1 MLLVAIV
8 NCVTIPTAKRT
19 NPLAISDILDVS
31 VVITWIAVL
40 LEANRLTMTSLFAVA
55 ASNSGVVNLDLGS
68 IQDIIPSNLSFM
80 LNHVRENFWDGW
92 DRIHHKD
99 MRSDVV
105 VLLIEASKKLH
116 SMIFNLSLLKRISET
131 TRTLCRTIANQIR
144 PKTIEFIPKD
154 ANTYEILWQRNFLT
168 WGKMLLAV
176 THICVTNFPEKI

>member
-8 NCVTIPTAKRT
+8 NCVTILTAKRT

-80 LNHVRENFWDGW
+80 LNHVRENF
-92 DRIHHKD
+92 
-99 MRSDVV
+99 
-105 VLLIEASKKLH
+105 
-116 SMIFNLSLLKRISET
+116 
-131 TRTLCRTIANQIR
+131 
-144 PKTIEFIPKD
+144 
-154 ANTYEILWQRNFLT
+154 
-168 WGKMLLAV
+168 
-176 THICVTNFPEKI
+176 